1 MKKVKKLIVPM
12 VTPEAA
18 IIWTGLLVIAI
29 MVLGFYMG
37 GAELRA
43 GMRNSFGELNA
54 PIRIAIFGSVS
65 VTLWLVAFTVV
76 SRIVARLHYALDPA
90 YESQRKKKRWVQQLR
105 IADRLRVTD
114 RDKAI
119 YCTISRIDSK
129 QGETFEVIWSDGH
142 KNTLSYFDV
151 DLFDEITLGDAGP
164 AARRV

>member
-29 MVLGFYMG
+29 MVLAFYLG

-43 GMRNSFGELNA
+43 GMRSSFGELSA

-90 YESQRKKKRWVQQLR
+90 YESQRKKEALG
-105 IADRLRVTD
+105 ATAPDR
-114 RDKAI
+114 
-119 YCTISRIDSK
+119 
-129 QGETFEVIWSDGH
+129 
-142 KNTLSYFDV
+142 
-151 DLFDEITLGDAGP
+151 
-164 AARRV
+164 